1 MLLALFLLHLPL
13 VGPLGLP
20 GWICQ
25 GAAGAAC
32 CPGGTCMPRAPSPPP
47 SMLHVWPFNAGPL
60 SLEAGGFWRRPWN
73 HPRGLWGLFPGHKGW
88 EGEAA
93 V

>member
-13 VGPLGLP
+13 LGLLGLP
-20 GWICQ
+20 GWTCQ
-25 GAAGAAC
+25 GAAD
-32 CPGGTCMPRAPSPPP
+32 APSPPP
-47 SMLHVWPFNAGPL
+47 SICCMCGLSMQVLCPL
-60 SLEAGGFWRRPWN
+60 RRGGGGLLEASLGEMN
-73 HPRGLWGLFPGHKGW
+73 HPRGLWGLFPGHKGR